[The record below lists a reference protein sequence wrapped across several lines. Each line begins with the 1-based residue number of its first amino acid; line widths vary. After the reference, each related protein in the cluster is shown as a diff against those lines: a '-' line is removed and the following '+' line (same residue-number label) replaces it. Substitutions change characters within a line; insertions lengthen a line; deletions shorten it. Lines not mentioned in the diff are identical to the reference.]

1 MKPFPTDQV
10 LEDALECPECGS
22 TDIETTER
30 EDTFQYGGREKPFTV
45 TARIPVHTCRNCAFT
60 FIDGDAETLR
70 HEAACRQLGVMSPPE
85 IVSIRDG
92 YGMTQSAFADLTRL
106 GVATLSRW
114 ERGVVIQNEAY
125 DQFLYLLQ
133 FPENMERLRQR
144 RGRTGQGNPSP
155 LREPPRLRTIA
166 DPEKERPRAACFV
179 LVLASG
185 RNSPARGVR
194 SRFG

>member
-1 MKPFPTDQV
+1 MKTFSTNQV
-10 LEDALECPECGS
+10 LEHALECPECGC

-45 TARIPVHTCRNCAFT
+45 TAHIPVHACRKCTFA

-70 HEAACRQLGVMSPPE
+70 HEAACRQLGVMSPSE

-125 DQFLYLLQ
+125 DRFLYLLQ

-144 RGRTGQGNPSP
+144 TGRTGQGNPFPS
-155 LREPPRLRTIA
+155 RESPRLRTIA
-166 DPEKERPRAACFV
+166 DPEKERPQAECFT
-179 LVLASG
+179 LRLAPGSD
-185 RNSPARGVR
+185 SSARGAR
-194 SRFG
+194 SRYG